1 MIEALLATVRRAWPD
16 NTNEHIQTS
25 ANLANVYGECDKIE
39 EAAALYK
46 DLYEQMCA
54 LHGPESVYP
63 ATMGSNYAQTLIR
76 VERFADARAVGREIV
91 QWAHRNPDS
100 PHSFHIVKA
109 LMDSL
114 YKDPN
119 ASADDLREAVEVF
132 ENIPATSS
140 RVLGSAHP
148 DTKNYEKALAKARKA
163 LAEKNYS
170 A

>member
-16 NTNEHIQTS
+16 NTDEIIQTS
-25 ANLANVYGECDKIE
+25 ANLANVYKHNDKAE
-39 EAAALYK
+39 EATAIYK

-54 LHGPESVYP
+54 LHGPDSVYP
-63 ATMGSNYAQTLIR
+63 ATVGSNYAQMLIQ

-119 ASADDLREAVEVF
+119 ASVDDLREAVEVF

-148 DTKNYEKALAKARKA
+148 DTKTYEKALAKAKKA
-163 LAEKNYS
+163 LAEKNS

>member
-1 MIEALLATVRRAWPD
+1 
-16 NTNEHIQTS
+16 
-25 ANLANVYGECDKIE
+25 
-39 EAAALYK
+39 
-46 DLYEQMCA
+46 
-54 LHGPESVYP
+54 
-63 ATMGSNYAQTLIR
+63 MGSNYAQTLIQA
-76 VERFADARAVGREIV
+76 ERFADARAVGREIV

-119 ASADDLREAVEVF
+119 ASVEDLREAVEVF
-132 ENIPATSS
+132 ETIPATAS

-148 DTKNYEKALAKARKA
+148 DTKTYEKALAKAKKA
-163 LAEKNYS
+163 LADKSS